1 MRFREQL
8 PTDENILN
16 TYLEDRIG
24 RNKDLFYF
32 TGLLNDI
39 EGGCS
44 IALDSYWG
52 SGKTFFVKQAKM
64 LFEAYNASIKDAG
77 ILFENKEKIK
87 DKRKQFDKKE
97 LKQTFCIY
105 YDAWKNDGDA
115 DPALSL
121 IYEVISQIGIEY
133 NFEDKDKK
141 KKVISLIELFM
152 GKGLTAISNL
162 TDTNNL
168 LTNIFEYKRQESEI
182 SDFFESLIF
191 KDGIK
196 LIVFIDELD
205 RCTPTF
211 AVKLLE
217 RINHYFLNDS
227 IIFVFSVNLT
237 ELQHTVKK
245 YYGENISASRYL
257 DRFFDLRISL
267 PPIELDKYLDM
278 LDFNDIRYCYDIVC
292 KEVIK
297 EFDFEIRE
305 IYRFVNLAKLTA
317 YNPTHSDKYY
327 FHFSEGKAELFILTY
342 ILPVALGLK
351 IANLDAFNDFL
362 SGKNDTL
369 LYQICSNINI
379 RLFEELLNSGEVY
392 EGMFMAQSEKVV
404 KLEDKIKE
412 VYKAV
417 FVEKYNRVNYEHQI
431 GALVFT
437 EKSKNRVLEI
447 ISVLSRYADVN
458 YDKKPEGSI

>member
-8 PTDENILN
+8 PTYENILK
-16 TYLEDRIG
+16 TYLEDMIG

-64 LFEAYNASIKDAG
+64 LFEAYNDSIEDTG
-77 ILFENKEKIK
+77 SILFKSKEEIKNKRE
-87 DKRKQFDKKE
+87 QFDKKE
-97 LKQTFCIY
+97 LKQIFCVY

-121 IYEVISQIGIEY
+121 IYEMVKQQNLNHILSDGSTVEKLAGIFSFFSGISFSSKLDDI
-133 NFEDKDKK
+133 K
-141 KKVISLIELFM
+141 SLLGEM
-152 GKGLTAISNL
+152 NKQKEAEGKI
-162 TDTNNL
+162 D
-168 LTNIFEYKRQESEI
+168 
-182 SDFFESLIF
+182 DFFESIF
-191 KDGIK
+191 FTNNRK

-217 RINHYFLNDS
+217 RINHYFINDS

-267 PPIELDKYLDM
+267 PPIELDSYLNI
-278 LDFNDIRYCYDIVC
+278 LNFNNTRNRYETVC

-297 EFDFEIRE
+297 ELDFEIRE
-305 IYRFVNLAKLTA
+305 IYRFVNLAKLAA
-317 YNPTHSDKYY
+317 YKPTHSDEY
-327 FHFSEGKAELFILTY
+327 HLSGEGKATDFILKY
-342 ILPVALGLK
+342 VLPVALGLK
-351 IANLDAFNDFL
+351 VTNLDAFNDFI
-362 SGKNDTL
+362 SGKNGEILCRICANVNIDPFVGL
-369 LYQICSNINI
+369 LCFDESYESFPNI
-379 RLFEELLNSGEVY
+379 RED
-392 EGMFMAQSEKVV
+392 KVV
-404 KLEDKIKE
+404 KLADKIEE
-412 VYKAV
+412 VYKAI
-417 FVEKYNRVNYEHQI
+417 FAEKYNSINYAHQI
-431 GALVFT
+431 GTLVFT

-458 YDKKPEGSI
+458 YDKKPEESE

>member
-8 PTDENILN
+8 PTDENILK
-16 TYLEDRIG
+16 TYLEDMIG

-32 TGLLNDI
+32 TDLLSDI

-64 LFEAYNASIKDAG
+64 LFEAYNDSIEDTG
-77 ILFENKEKIK
+77 SILSKSKEEIKNKRE
-87 DKRKQFDKKE
+87 QFDKKE
-97 LKQTFCIY
+97 LKQTFCVY

-121 IYEVISQIGIEY
+121 IYEMVKQQNLNHILSDESSVEKLASIFSFFSGISFPSESNYI
-133 NFEDKDKK
+133 K
-141 KKVISLIELFM
+141 SLL
-152 GKGLTAISNL
+152 GK
-162 TDTNNL
+162 TNKQKEAEGK
-168 LTNIFEYKRQESEI
+168 ID
-182 SDFFESLIF
+182 DFFESIF
-191 KDGIK
+191 FTNNRK

-217 RINHYFLNDS
+217 RINHYFINDS

-278 LDFNDIRYCYDIVC
+278 FDFNGARYRYDIVC

-297 EFDFEIRE
+297 KLNFEIRE
-305 IYRFVNLAKLTA
+305 IYRFLNLVKLAA
-317 YNPTHSDKYY
+317 YKPTHSDKYS
-327 FHFSEGKAELFILTY
+327 FPFSEGRAELFILTY

-351 IANLDAFNDFL
+351 IANIDAFNDFI
-362 SGKNDTL
+362 SGENGTI
-369 LYQICSNINI
+369 LYQIFSNMDG
-379 RLFEELLNSGEVY
+379 RLFLQLLNEDEAY
-392 EGMFMAQSEKVV
+392 EGIYTNPNKKIV
-404 KLEDKIKE
+404 KLEDKINE

-417 FVEKYNRVNYEHQI
+417 FIDSYNANYYLHEI
-431 GALVFT
+431 GDLEFT
-437 EKSKNRVLEI
+437 EKSKNKALEV

-458 YDKKPEGSI
+458 I